1 MIADWHFLKI
11 GGRWFSCTDDVIK
24 MKTKDNDDFSI
35 KMRMI
40 IEHDAE
46 DRDDEERI
54 VEIEEKNDIMIL
66 AIDSVAFPR
75 FCVYLL
81 WWIIN

>member
-1 MIADWHFLKI
+1 
-11 GGRWFSCTDDVIK
+11 
-24 MKTKDNDDFSI
+24 
-35 KMRMI
+35 MRMI

-54 VEIEEKNDIMIL
+54 AEIAEMNDIMIL

-75 FCVYLL
+75 FCIYLL